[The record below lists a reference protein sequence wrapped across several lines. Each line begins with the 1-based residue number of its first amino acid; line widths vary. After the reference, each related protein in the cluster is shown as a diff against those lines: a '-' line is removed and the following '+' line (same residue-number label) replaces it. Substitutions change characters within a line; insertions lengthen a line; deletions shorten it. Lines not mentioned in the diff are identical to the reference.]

1 MIVAIN
7 LLSELVYFSLPFV
20 GLFVIFLIGYY
31 LAWIDFRP
39 KKATNNESISIQYA
53 PSMNTDL
60 EFSKPNKHEF
70 TDAELGLH
78 DLDSMGGLS
87 DSQQRKLKLS
97 ELTREF
103 GATCPES
110 TAEIIRNWL
119 SSH

>member
-1 MIVAIN
+1 MVLVIN
-7 LLSELVYFSLPFV
+7 FFSELVYYSLPFV

-31 LAWIDFRP
+31 LAWTDFRP
-39 KKATNNESISIQYA
+39 KKASTNESLRVQYA
-53 PSMNTDL
+53 PSMNTGSN
-60 EFSKPNKHEF
+60 FSEPKRHEF

-87 DSQQRKLKLS
+87 ESQQRKLKLT

-103 GATCPES
+103 GATSPES